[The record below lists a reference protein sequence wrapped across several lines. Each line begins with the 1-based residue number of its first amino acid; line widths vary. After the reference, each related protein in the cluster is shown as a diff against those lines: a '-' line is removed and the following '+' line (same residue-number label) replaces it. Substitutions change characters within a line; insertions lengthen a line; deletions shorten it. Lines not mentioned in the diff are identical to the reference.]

1 MQSDF
6 IYFMLLTWK
15 TVSRWCPSHDW
26 PLTTGRLCRVWEWSS
41 HLLGAEKEGST
52 SQCELSDMYLQK
64 YSGKNRTK
72 GRNTFIHQTWSL
84 PHQLTSPSITALF
97 KKVLFVSS
105 SGFLMDQTGFLSFR
119 LLLKIAYIF
128 FNHSDH
134 VPKNN
139 ILISINFTLLEIDWS
154 SISFL

>member
-1 MQSDF
+1 MKNCEP
-6 IYFMLLTWK
+6 L
-15 TVSRWCPSHDW
+15 VSFP
-26 PLTTGRLCRVWEWSS
+26 RLAIDNRKALSCLRMKFSSVGSRERGIDVSVWALWYVFTEIFR
-41 HLLGAEKEGST
+41 EE
-52 SQCELSDMYLQK
+52 Q
-64 YSGKNRTK
+64 NK